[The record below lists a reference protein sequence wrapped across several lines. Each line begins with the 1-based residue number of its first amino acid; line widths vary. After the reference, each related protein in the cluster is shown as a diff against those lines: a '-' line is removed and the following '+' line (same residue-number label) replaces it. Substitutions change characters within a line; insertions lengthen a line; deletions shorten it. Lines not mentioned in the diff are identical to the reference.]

1 MESAPDA
8 DALLSR
14 TPWRLLDRPF
24 TISEWNIPDPHDY
37 AASVAPFAA
46 MVAALQDWDAVFF
59 FQYHSGEGDW
69 RTDKVQR
76 YFSFN
81 GQPAK
86 LVLLTACANL
96 FRRGDLAPLPQTAAS
111 TVEELLPSTLA
122 LSHRIGIDP
131 QATAS
136 SEIASPTG
144 KRLSSPDGRAVWDAT
159 DPDHAYVSVN
169 TPATRAVWGLI
180 GGRSFDLGGVR
191 WSVGDV
197 ERSYAALV
205 VTSMDGRPL
214 ESSSRMLLAAV
225 GSAENLNMQWNVAR
239 TSVGNQWGAGPAQV
253 NGVAAEV
260 TLPSRIS
267 RVQALDG
274 CGRPKG
280 EVAVHAA
287 DASSRFSVTP
297 AHQTLWYQIE
307 AD

>member
-1 MESAPDA
+1 
-8 DALLSR
+8 
-14 TPWRLLDRPF
+14 
-24 TISEWNIPDPHDY
+24 
-37 AASVAPFAA
+37 
-46 MVAALQDWDAVFF
+46 
-59 FQYHSGEGDW
+59 
-69 RTDKVQR
+69 
-76 YFSFN
+76 
-81 GQPAK
+81 
-86 LVLLTACANL
+86 
-96 FRRGDLAPLPQTAAS
+96 
-111 TVEELLPSTLA
+111 
-122 LSHRIGIDP
+122 
-131 QATAS
+131 
-136 SEIASPTG
+136 
-144 KRLSSPDGRAVWDAT
+144 
-159 DPDHAYVSVN
+159 
-169 TPATRAVWGLI
+169 
-180 GGRSFDLGGVR
+180 
-191 WSVGDV
+191 
-197 ERSYAALV
+197 
-205 VTSMDGRPL
+205 MDGRPL